1 MRGLGGAMQRK
12 YSGLRLVPAESGLRK
27 EECEF
32 LPAALEILETPPSP
46 AGRTLVLT
54 LCLIAM
60 IAVVWACFGH
70 LDIVAVAPGKIV
82 AHMRTKLVQPF
93 ETSTVRAILVGPGQ
107 KVRAGEALIE
117 LDPTAAIAERDKARK
132 DLDAARL
139 DQARLEAFLDG
150 ATAPTTTDLEN
161 MDPVEVR
168 RAQTHLTAQRA
179 ERDAKLATIVDERAQ
194 RVAERQALQQTLAKL
209 EQVLPLVAQ
218 RADIRRLAAA
228 TQFGSRLLSL
238 ETQQQLVETQ
248 SELDIDRSKM
258 ASLDAAIEGLDQKL
272 AGADAEI
279 MTAALTELDHAR
291 ERARN
296 AAEALAKANHRV
308 ELQTLR
314 SPIDGSVQQ
323 LQVTTIGSVVTPA
336 QQLLSVVPDQD
347 RLEVDAVLEN
357 RDVGFV
363 AAGQPVQLKIDTY
376 PFTRYGLAKGTVLS
390 VDRDAEATP
399 VNQAVQGSL
408 RTADEIDNVESSERL
423 RYTVHISLEPGSLEV
438 DGRPA
443 ALLPGMSV
451 KAEIVTGERRI
462 IEYLLA
468 PLTLYAHDSMK
479 ER

>member
-1 MRGLGGAMQRK
+1 MQRK
-12 YSGLRLVPAESGLRK
+12 YSGLRLVATEPGLRR
-27 EECEF
+27 EEREF

-54 LCLIAM
+54 LCLIAVVG
-60 IAVVWACFGH
+60 VVWACFGE

-93 ETSTVRAILVGPGQ
+93 ETSTIRAILVGPGQ

-150 ATAPTTTDLEN
+150 AAASATDLESI
-161 MDPVEVR
+161 DPVEVK
-168 RAQTHLTAQRA
+168 RAQAHLTAQRA
-179 ERDAKLATIVDERAQ
+179 ERDAKLATIVHEREQ

-248 SELDIDRSKM
+248 SELDIDRSKI

-279 MTAALTELDHAR
+279 MTATLTELGHAR
-291 ERARN
+291 EQARR
-296 AAEALAKANHRV
+296 AAEELAKANHRV
-308 ELQTLR
+308 GLQTLH

-323 LQVTTIGSVVTPA
+323 LQVTTVGSVVTPA

-363 AAGQPVQLKIDTY
+363 AAGQSVELKVDTY

-408 RTADEIDNVESSERL
+408 RAADEIDNVEASERL
-423 RYTVHISLEPGSLEV
+423 RYTVHIALEPGSLEV
-438 DGRPA
+438 DGHPA

-451 KAEIVTGERRI
+451 KAEILTGKRRI

>member
-1 MRGLGGAMQRK
+1 MRRLGAAMQRTS
-12 YSGLRLVPAESGLRK
+12 SGLRLVTAESGLRR
-27 EECEF
+27 EEREF

-54 LCLIAM
+54 LCLIAVVG
-60 IAVVWACFGH
+60 VVWACFGR

-93 ETSTVRAILVGPGQ
+93 ETSTIRAILVGPGQ

-150 ATAPTTTDLEN
+150 AAAPATDLESI
-161 MDPVEVR
+161 DPVEVR
-168 RAQTHLTAQRA
+168 RAQAHLTAQRA
-179 ERDAKLATIVDERAQ
+179 ERDAKLATIVHEREQ
-194 RVAERQALQQTLAKL
+194 RVAERQAMRQTLVKL

-218 RADIRRLAAA
+218 RADIRRLSAA

-248 SELDIDRSKM
+248 SELDIERSKM

-279 MTAALTELDHAR
+279 MTAALTDLGHAR
-291 ERARN
+291 EQARR
-296 AAEALAKANHRV
+296 AAEELAKANHRV
-308 ELQTLR
+308 ALQTLR

-323 LQVTTIGSVVTPA
+323 LQVTTVGSVVTPA

-347 RLEVDAVLEN
+347 LLEVDAVLEN
-357 RDVGFV
+357 REVGFV
-363 AAGQPVQLKIDTY
+363 AAGQPVEIKVDTY

-408 RTADEIDNVESSERL
+408 RAADEIDNIEASERL
-423 RYTVHISLEPGSLEV
+423 RYTVHVALEPGSLKV

-451 KAEIVTGERRI
+451 KAEILTGKRRI

>member
-1 MRGLGGAMQRK
+1 MRRK
-12 YSGLRLVPAESGLRK
+12 HSGLRLVAAESGLRS
-27 EECEF
+27 EEREF

-54 LCLIAM
+54 LCLIAVVG
-60 IAVVWACFGH
+60 VVWACFGQ

-93 ETSTVRAILVGPGQ
+93 ETSTIRAILVGPGQ

-150 ATAPTTTDLEN
+150 AAASATDLESI
-161 MDPVEVR
+161 DPVEVKH
-168 RAQTHLTAQRA
+168 AQAHLTAQRA
-179 ERDAKLATIVDERAQ
+179 ERDAKLATIVHEREQ

-248 SELDIDRSKM
+248 SELDIDRSKI

-279 MTAALTELDHAR
+279 MTATLTELGHAR
-291 ERARN
+291 EQARR
-296 AAEALAKANHRV
+296 AAEELAKANHRV
-308 ELQTLR
+308 GLQTLH

-323 LQVTTIGSVVTPA
+323 LQVTTVGSVVTPA

-363 AAGQPVQLKIDTY
+363 AAGQSVELKVDTY

-390 VDRDAEATP
+390 VDRDAEVTP

-408 RTADEIDNVESSERL
+408 RAADEIDNVEASERL
-423 RYTVHISLEPGSLEV
+423 RYTVHIALEPGSLEV

-451 KAEIVTGERRI
+451 KAEILTGKRRI

-468 PLTLYAHDSMK
+468 PLALYAHDSMK

>member
-1 MRGLGGAMQRK
+1 MRGLRPPMQRK
-12 YSGLRLVPAESGLRK
+12 YTALRLVHADSGRQR

-32 LPAALEILETPPSP
+32 LPAPLEMLETPPSP

-54 LCLIAM
+54 LCLIAV

-107 KVRAGEALIE
+107 KVRAGDALIE
-117 LDPTAAIAERDKARK
+117 LDPTAAIAERDKARQ

-139 DQARLEAFLDG
+139 DQARIEAFLDG
-150 ATAPTTTDLEN
+150 AAVPMADLESV
-161 MDPVEVR
+161 DPAEVR
-168 RAQTHLTAQRA
+168 RAQAHLTAQRA
-179 ERDAKLATIVDERAQ
+179 ERDAKLATIVHERTQ
-194 RVAERQALQQTLAKL
+194 RVAERQTLQQTLAKL

-238 ETQQQLVETQ
+238 ETRQQLVETQ
-248 SELDIDRSKM
+248 FELDIDRSKIV
-258 ASLDAAIEGLDQKL
+258 SLDAAIEGLDEKL
-272 AGADAEI
+272 AGAKAEI
-279 MTAALTELDHAR
+279 MTTALTDLGHAR
-291 ERARN
+291 EQARR

-323 LQVTTIGSVVTPA
+323 LQVTTVGSVVTPA

-363 AAGQPVQLKIDTY
+363 AAGQSVELKIDTY

-399 VNQAVQGSL
+399 VNQTVQGTL
-408 RTADEIDNVESSERL
+408 RAADGIDNVELSERL
-423 RYTVHISLEPGSLEV
+423 RYTVHIALEPGSLNV

-451 KAEIVTGERRI
+451 KAEILTGKRRI

>member
-1 MRGLGGAMQRK
+1 MRGLGAAMQRK
-12 YSGLRLVPAESGLRK
+12 NRGLRLVTAESALRR

-54 LCLIAM
+54 LCLIAV

-70 LDIVAVAPGKIV
+70 LDIVAVASGKIV

-93 ETSTVRAILVGPGQ
+93 ETSRVRAILVGPGQ

-117 LDPTAAIAERDKARK
+117 LDPTEAIAERDKARK

-150 ATAPTTTDLEN
+150 AAAPTVDLESI
-161 MDPVEVR
+161 DPVEVR
-168 RAQTHLTAQRA
+168 RAQAHLTAQRA
-179 ERDAKLATIVDERAQ
+179 ERDAKLATIVHERAQ

-248 SELDIDRSKM
+248 AELDIDRSKL

-279 MTAALTELDHAR
+279 MTAALTDLDHTREQAR
-291 ERARN
+291 RAT
-296 AAEALAKANHRV
+296 EALAKANHRV
-308 ELQTLR
+308 ELQTLH

-323 LQVTTIGSVVTPA
+323 LQVTTVGSVVTPA
-336 QQLLSVVPDQD
+336 QQLLSVVPEQD

-363 AAGQPVQLKIDTY
+363 VAGQAVELKIDAY

-399 VNQAVQGSL
+399 VNQTAQGSL
-408 RTADEIDNVESSERL
+408 RAADEIDNVESSERL
-423 RYTVHISLEPGSLEV
+423 RYTVHIALEPGSLKV

-443 ALLPGMSV
+443 PLLPGMSV
-451 KAEIVTGERRI
+451 KAEILTGKRRI

>member
-1 MRGLGGAMQRK
+1 MQRK
-12 YSGLRLVPAESGLRK
+12 YSGLRLVAAESGWRR
-27 EECEF
+27 EEREF

-54 LCLIAM
+54 VCLIAVVG
-60 IAVVWACFGH
+60 IVWACFGQ

-93 ETSTVRAILVGPGQ
+93 ETSTIRAILVGPGQ
-107 KVRAGEALIE
+107 NVRAGEALIE
-117 LDPTAAIAERDKARK
+117 LDPTAAVAERDKARK

-150 ATAPTTTDLEN
+150 TAAPATDLESI
-161 MDPVEVR
+161 DPVEVR
-168 RAQTHLTAQRA
+168 RGQAHLTAQRA
-179 ERDAKLATIVDERAQ
+179 ERDAKLATIVHEREQ

-209 EQVLPLVAQ
+209 ELVLPLVAQ

-248 SELDIDRSKM
+248 SELDIDRSKI

-279 MTAALTELDHAR
+279 MTAALTELGHAR
-291 ERARN
+291 EQARR
-296 AAEALAKANHRV
+296 AAEELAKANHRV
-308 ELQTLR
+308 ALQTLR

-323 LQVTTIGSVVTPA
+323 LQVTTVGSVVTPA

-363 AAGQPVQLKIDTY
+363 AAGQPVELKVDTY

-408 RTADEIDNVESSERL
+408 RAADEIDNIETSERL
-423 RYTVHISLEPGSLEV
+423 RYTVHIALEPGSLKV

-443 ALLPGMSV
+443 PLLPGMSV
-451 KAEIVTGERRI
+451 KAEILTGKRRI

-468 PLTLYAHDSMK
+468 PLTFYAHDSMK

>member
-1 MRGLGGAMQRK
+1 MKGLGAAMQRK
-12 YSGLRLVPAESGLRK
+12 DRGLRLVPAESGLRR
-27 EECEF
+27 EEREF
-32 LPAALEILETPPSP
+32 LPAALEILDTPPSP

-54 LCLIAM
+54 LCLIAV

-70 LDIVAVAPGKIV
+70 LDIVAVASGKLV

-117 LDPTAAIAERDKARK
+117 LDPTEAIAERDKARK

-150 ATAPTTTDLEN
+150 AAAPAANLESIDL
-161 MDPVEVR
+161 VEAR
-168 RAQTHLTAQRA
+168 RAQAHLTAQRA
-179 ERDAKLATIVDERAQ
+179 ERDAKLATIVHERTQ

-218 RADIRRLAAA
+218 RADIRRLAAE

-248 SELDIDRSKM
+248 SELDINHSKM
-258 ASLDAAIEGLDQKL
+258 ASLDAVIAGLDQKL

-279 MTAALTELDHAR
+279 MTAALTDLDHAR
-291 ERARN
+291 EQARRAT
-296 AAEALAKANHRV
+296 EALAKANHRV

-363 AAGQPVQLKIDTY
+363 VAGQSVELKIDAY
-376 PFTRYGLAKGTVLS
+376 PFTRYGLAKGAVLS
-390 VDRDAEATP
+390 VDRDAEAAP
-399 VNQAVQGSL
+399 VNQAAQGSL
-408 RTADEIDNVESSERL
+408 RAADAIDNVESSERL
-423 RYTVHISLEPGSLEV
+423 RYTVHIALEAGSLKI

-443 ALLPGMSV
+443 PLLPGMSV
-451 KAEIVTGERRI
+451 KAEILTGKRRI